1 MKTILLPLAAI
12 AAALAP
18 VPAAAREPAIGEE
31 ASIPFVNLNSIRTYR
46 AVDRDTIYFQDL
58 RRRWYRGQ
66 VVGPCFDLPF
76 ALAIGVETRGL
87 NRLDRF
93 STILVRG
100 DRCQLTSLVRSEEPP
115 TRKELKR
122 QREAERAMRRS

>member
-1 MKTILLPLAAI
+1 MKTILAPLAAL

-31 ASIPFVNLNSIRTYR
+31 ASIPFVNLNSIRNFR
-46 AVDRDTIYFQDL
+46 AIDRDTIYFQDL
-58 RRRWYRGQ
+58 RRLWYRGE
-66 VVGPCFDLPF
+66 VIGSCLDLPF
-76 ALAIGVETRGL
+76 AEAIGIETRGV

-93 STILVRG
+93 SSILVRG
-100 DRCQLTSLVRSEEPP
+100 QRCQLTSLVRSEAPP

-122 QREAERAMRRS
+122 QRQAERAARG

>member
-1 MKTILLPLAAI
+1 MKMILAAFAAS

-46 AVDRDTIYFQDL
+46 AIDRDTIYFQDL
-58 RRRWYRGQ
+58 RRRWYRGE
-66 VVGPCFDLPF
+66 VIGSCLDLPF
-76 ALAIGVETRGL
+76 AEAIGVETRGI

-93 STILVRG
+93 SSILVRG
-100 DRCQLTSLVRSEEPP
+100 QRCQLTSLVRSDAPP
-115 TRKELKR
+115 TRRELKR
-122 QREAERAMRRS
+122 QRAAERAAQS